1 MKPDLIITRAHVFT
15 ADPARPRAEA
25 VAVGGSR
32 ITFVGSAAEAES
44 LRGPNTRIIDAAGR
58 SLLPGFI
65 DSHFHLLWGSVGL
78 ADAQLGSVR
87 TLADVTAALR
97 SYADD
102 RPSADW
108 LTGSGLPYNFLPGG
122 LPLSRHHL
130 DAIIADRP
138 IFVLAYDHHTAWA
151 NTEALRRANLL
162 HDGATTGP
170 NSAIV
175 IGRDGLAS
183 GELRES
189 GAYDSI
195 KALIPKPDS
204 EAKRSLLHQGLAQA
218 ATLGIT
224 GIHNMNGDAE
234 EIALYAALEEA
245 GGLTLRV
252 YCSISATP
260 ETPVEALAEA
270 AALRDKYQSDPS
282 AGSGQGMVRGGLV
295 KFFMDGV
302 IESGTALLLDDYA
315 DRPGRGDANFS
326 AEHFTRLAVEADR
339 LGLQIAVHAIGDAAV
354 RRTLDGFEAAARAN
368 GKRDSRHRIEHIELI
383 HPDDV
388 PRLAALGVIASM
400 QPIHEAITRDGLDV
414 WPSRAGRA
422 RWANAFAWQTLRQAG
437 ARLVFGS
444 DWPIA
449 DQSPMLGLR
458 AALTRRPWAP
468 GLPDQSQALP
478 DAILSYTRDA
488 AYAEFQEQVKGQLRA
503 GLLADMVL
511 LSEDI
516 FAVSHEALG
525 QVQAVLAVCGG
536 RVVYEG

>member
-1 MKPDLIITRAHVFT
+1 MSADLIITRAHVFT

-32 ITFVGSAAEAES
+32 LTFVGSAAEAES
-44 LRGPNTRIIDAAGR
+44 LRGPRTRLIDAAGR

-65 DSHFHLLWGSVGL
+65 DSHFHLLWGSIGL
-78 ADAQLGSVR
+78 AEAQLGSVR
-87 TLADVTAALR
+87 TLDDLTTALR
-97 SYADD
+97 KFADE
-102 RPSADW
+102 PPTADW

-138 IFVLAYDHHTAWA
+138 VFVLAYDHHTAWA

-162 HDGATTGP
+162 RDGATTGP
-170 NSAIV
+170 NSEIV
-175 IGRDGLAS
+175 MGSDGLAG
-183 GELRES
+183 GELREF

-195 KALIPKPDS
+195 KALIPKPDTT
-204 EAKRSLLHQGLAQA
+204 AKRSLLHQGLAQA
-218 ATLGIT
+218 AALGIT

-234 EIALYAALEEA
+234 EIALYAALEDA
-245 GGLTLRV
+245 GELTLRL
-252 YCSISATP
+252 YCPYSATP
-260 ETPVEALAEA
+260 QTPAEALAEA
-270 AALRDKYQSDPS
+270 AALRDSYQSE
-282 AGSGQGMVRGGLV
+282 MVRGGLV

-354 RRTLDGFEAAARAN
+354 RRALDGFEAAALAN
-368 GKRDSRHRIEHIELI
+368 GKRDSRHRVEHIELI

-388 PRLAALGVIASM
+388 PRFAELGVIASM

-414 WPSRAGRA
+414 WPNRVGRG

-449 DQSPMLGLR
+449 DQNPLLGLR
-458 AALTRRPWAP
+458 AALTRQPWAP
-468 GLPDQSQALP
+468 GLLDQSQTLS

-488 AYAEFQEQVKGQLRA
+488 AYAEFQEQVKGQLRV
-503 GLLADMVL
+503 GMLADMVL
-511 LSEDI
+511 LADDI
-516 FAVSHEALG
+516 FSSPPEAIAQTRPALT
-525 QVQAVLAVCGG
+525 VCSG